1 VFDRFTELAKR
12 AIVASEDAA
21 LSLRHDFIG
30 TGHLLLGLIS
40 TAGTAG
46 EVLRQHGVEL
56 SRARDVTV
64 RQLEAAGAPATGGQ
78 AARDAL
84 SMIGI
89 DVYEIQRR
97 ADAIF
102 GPGTF
107 RFPRPA
113 FTPGAKTAL
122 ELTLREATDLGH
134 ERIDTEDMLLGLL
147 AETRTGTG
155 TEGDSEGE
163 GEPQTE
169 SEGVALAILSAFD
182 VNPAALRQSVLDRL
196 AQPAP

>member
-102 GPGTF
+102 GPGHV
-107 RFPRPA
+107 PLPPA
-113 FTPGAKTAL
+113 
-122 ELTLREATDLGH
+122 
-134 ERIDTEDMLLGLL
+134 GLH
-147 AETRTGTG
+147 AGGQDGTG
-155 TEGDSEGE
+155 TD
-163 GEPQTE
+163 
-169 SEGVALAILSAFD
+169 
-182 VNPAALRQSVLDRL
+182 PAVGNRPRARAHRYRRHAARPPRRDRDRDRRRRR
-196 AQPAP
+196 